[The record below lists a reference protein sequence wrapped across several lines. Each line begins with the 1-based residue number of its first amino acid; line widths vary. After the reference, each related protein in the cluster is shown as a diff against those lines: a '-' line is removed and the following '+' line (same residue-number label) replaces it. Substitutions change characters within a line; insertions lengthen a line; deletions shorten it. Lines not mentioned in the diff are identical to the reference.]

1 MWHAIIE
8 VFHLKQV
15 KYAYTVYY
23 NIYCK
28 HTHKDDKD
36 HLILLKTHYGM
47 TSDKRISSR
56 LKTASTTYSYST
68 SHYTL

>member
-15 KYAYTVYY
+15 KYTYMVYY

-28 HTHKDDKD
+28 HTHKGDND

-47 TSDKRISSR
+47 TSEATNES
-56 LKTASTTYSYST
+56 LPV
-68 SHYTL
+68 